1 MCTVYFLFDEEAV
14 PYKGDVCIV
23 DREGSCKYVI
33 AGEDMMNY
41 EGAVEHLQAE
51 GFSAA
56 EADNYLKELG
66 IDCVC
71 RSGPWGAEGL
81 TGVRVVMPTRT
92 IDGANLDLALSCT
105 GGYGKNDDTNKGDDD
120 V

>member
-1 MCTVYFLFDEEAV
+1 MCNVYFLFDEEAV

-23 DREGSCKYVI
+23 DREGSCKYVF
-33 AGEDMMNY
+33 AGEEYMMDY
-41 EGAVEHLQAE
+41 KESVEYLQSA
-51 GFSAA
+51 GFSTA

-81 TGVRVVMPTRT
+81 TGVRVVIPTRT
-92 IDGANLDLALSCT
+92 INEANLDLALSCT
-105 GGYGKNDDTNKGDDD
+105 GGYGKSDDTNK
-120 V
+120 